1 MRYYVIK
8 VGRTPLKTLKIGG
21 LIDQKVSQM
30 TIKRRFIA
38 GAKCPKC
45 QAMDR
50 VVMLTSNDDEWIEC
64 IDCGYSE
71 NRPTHVDEPQIPAIP
86 DEVGVIQ
93 FKPRQSKE

>member
-1 MRYYVIK
+1 M
-8 VGRTPLKTLKIGG
+8 
-21 LIDQKVSQM
+21 M

-50 VVMLTSNDDEWIEC
+50 IVMLTSGENEWIEC
-64 IDCGYSE
+64 IECGYEE
-71 NRPTHVDEPQIPAIP
+71 NRPTHVEQPEVHAVP

-93 FKPRQSKE
+93 FKPR

>member
-1 MRYYVIK
+1 
-8 VGRTPLKTLKIGG
+8 
-21 LIDQKVSQM
+21 M

-71 NRPTHVDEPQIPAIP
+71 NRPTHVDEP
-86 DEVGVIQ
+86 
-93 FKPRQSKE
+93 

>member
-45 QAMDR
+45 EALDR
-50 VVMLTSNDDEWIEC
+50 VVMLISGDDEWIEC
-64 IDCGYSE
+64 IECGYSE
-71 NRPTHVDEPQIPAIP
+71 NRPTHIDEPQLPEIA

-93 FKPRQSKE
+93 FKPRQPK

>member
-1 MRYYVIK
+1 M
-8 VGRTPLKTLKIGG
+8 
-21 LIDQKVSQM
+21 M

-50 VVMLTSNDDEWIEC
+50 VVMLTSGSDEWIEC

-71 NRPTHVDEPQIPAIP
+71 NRPTHVEQPEAPAVP
-86 DEVGVIQ
+86 DSTGVIQ
-93 FKPRQSKE
+93 FKPRQPK